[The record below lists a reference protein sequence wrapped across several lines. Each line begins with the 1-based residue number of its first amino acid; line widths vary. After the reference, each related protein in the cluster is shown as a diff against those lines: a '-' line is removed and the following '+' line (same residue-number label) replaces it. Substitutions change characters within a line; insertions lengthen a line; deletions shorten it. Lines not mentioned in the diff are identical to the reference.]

1 MFITF
6 EGGEGS
12 GKTTIIERVCNFFEE
27 KGMECVLTREP
38 GGTNISEQI
47 RNVILD
53 RKNTEMD
60 GMTEAYLY
68 AASRRQHVI
77 EKIVPALEA
86 GKVVISDRYVD
97 SSIVYQGYVRGF
109 GMDKI
114 LELNLEA
121 IRVNEYPILLPDLTI
136 YFDVDP
142 EIGLARI
149 NKNKNREVNRLDL
162 EKMEFHKKV
171 REGYLKWAKQN
182 NKRIVVIDAS
192 KSIDEIADEVIN
204 LIINKITQ

>member
-12 GKTTIIERVCNFFEE
+12 GKTTIIEKVCEFFEKQGKE
-27 KGMECVLTREP
+27 IVLTREP

-68 AASRRQHVI
+68 AAARRQHVV
-77 EKIVPALEA
+77 EKIAPALEA
-86 GKVVISDRYVD
+86 GKLVISDRYVD
-97 SSIVYQGYVRGF
+97 SSIVYQGFVRGF
-109 GMDKI
+109 GVYKI
-114 LELNLEA
+114 ADINKEA
-121 IRVNEYPILLPDLTI
+121 MNYNGKDYLPDITF
-136 YFDVDP
+136 YFDLDP

-149 NKNKNREVNRLDL
+149 SKNKNREVNRLDV
-162 EKMEFHKKV
+162 EKMDFHQKV
-171 REGYLKWAKQN
+171 REGYLKWAQKNPDRIIVINADQGIEKLAN
-182 NKRIVVIDAS
+182 DIIMEIAKRITD
-192 KSIDEIADEVIN
+192 
-204 LIINKITQ
+204 